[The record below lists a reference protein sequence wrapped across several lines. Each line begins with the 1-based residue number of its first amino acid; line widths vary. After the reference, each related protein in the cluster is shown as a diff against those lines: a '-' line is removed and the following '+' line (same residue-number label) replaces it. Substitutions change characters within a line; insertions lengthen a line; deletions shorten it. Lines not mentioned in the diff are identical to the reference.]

1 MKQLEL
7 IILYHGGDA
16 ANILEIRSYG
26 LSYGRR
32 FYCTRQKSLAQEAAY
47 GYGVDGA
54 LLEILIPHKLF
65 DYCKQAGVLEERYY
79 LGVIQ
84 LFEGSSEV
92 IISSKQGLDII
103 NDCQQAHRR
112 DDWNV
117 LKRKYEEIL
126 MIP

>member
-65 DYCKQAGVLEERYY
+65 DYCKQAGV
-79 LGVIQ
+79 
-84 LFEGSSEV
+84 